1 MKYLLDTSVI
11 SELISSQ
18 PNPNV
23 VNFVDSLDQEDI
35 YLSTITVGEVAK
47 AIQKQTDP
55 TKKQSLQ
62 KWLYQDLLVRFDGRI
77 IPLDSNIMIRWG
89 QLSAKV
95 ESIGIEFP
103 AIDAMIAA
111 TVLTHEM
118 VLVTMYENDFKDTE
132 IEVVNPW

>member
-11 SELISSQ
+11 SELIASQ

-23 VNFVDSLDQEDI
+23 VEFVDSLDQEDI

-47 AIQKQTDP
+47 AIQKQPDP
-55 TKKQSLQ
+55 TRKQSLQ
-62 KWLYQDLLVRFDGRI
+62 KWLYQDLLVRFDGHI

-111 TVLTHEM
+111 IVLTHEM

>member
-23 VNFVDSLDQEDI
+23 VEFVDSLDQEDI

-47 AIQKQTDP
+47 AIQKQPDP
-55 TKKQSLQ
+55 TRKQSLQ

-77 IPLDSNIMIRWG
+77 IPLDANVMIRWG

-95 ESIGIEFP
+95 ESIGVEFP

-111 TVLTHEM
+111 IVLTHEM

>member
-23 VNFVDSLDQEDI
+23 VQFVDSLDQEDI

-47 AIQKQTDP
+47 AIQKQPDP
-55 TKKQSLQ
+55 TRKQSLQ
-62 KWLYQDLLVRFDGRI
+62 KWLYQDLLVRFDGRV
-77 IPLDSNIMIRWG
+77 IPLDANVMIRWG

-111 TVLTHEM
+111 IVLTHEM

>member
-23 VNFVDSLDQEDI
+23 VEFVDSLDQEDI

-47 AIQKQTDP
+47 AIQKQPDP
-55 TKKQSLQ
+55 TRKQSLQ

-77 IPLDSNIMIRWG
+77 ISMDANIMIRWG

-95 ESIGIEFP
+95 ESIGVEFP

-111 TVLTHEM
+111 IVLTHEM

>member
-23 VNFVDSLDQEDI
+23 VEFVDSLDQEDI

-47 AIQKQTDP
+47 AIQKQPDP
-55 TKKQSLQ
+55 TRKQSLQ

-77 IPLDSNIMIRWG
+77 ISLDANIMIRWG
-89 QLSAKV
+89 ELSAKV
-95 ESIGIEFP
+95 ERIGVEFP

-111 TVLTHEM
+111 IVLTHEM

>member
-23 VNFVDSLDQEDI
+23 VEFVDSLDQEDI

-47 AIQKQTDP
+47 AIQKQPDP
-55 TKKQSLQ
+55 TRKQSLQ

-77 IPLDSNIMIRWG
+77 ISLDSNIMIRWG
-89 QLSAKV
+89 ELSAKV
-95 ESIGIEFP
+95 ERIGVEFP

-111 TVLTHEM
+111 IVLTHEM

>member
-23 VNFVDSLDQEDI
+23 VEFVDSLDQEDI

-47 AIQKQTDP
+47 AIQKQSDP
-55 TKKQSLQ
+55 TRKQSLQ

-77 IPLDSNIMIRWG
+77 IPLDANVMIRWG
-89 QLSAKV
+89 QLTAKV
-95 ESIGIEFP
+95 ESIGVEFP
-103 AIDAMIAA
+103 AVDGMIAA
-111 TVLTHEM
+111 IVLTHEM

>member
-23 VNFVDSLDQEDI
+23 VEFVDSLDQEDI

-47 AIQKQTDP
+47 AIQKQPDP
-55 TKKQSLQ
+55 TRKQSLQ

-77 IPLDSNIMIRWG
+77 IPLDASVMIRWG

-95 ESIGIEFP
+95 ESIGVEFP

-111 TVLTHEM
+111 IVLTHEM

>member
-11 SELISSQ
+11 SELISTQ

-23 VNFVDSLDQEDI
+23 VEFVDSLDQEDI

-47 AIQKQTDP
+47 AIQKQPDP
-55 TKKQSLQ
+55 SRKQSLQ

-77 IPLDSNIMIRWG
+77 ISLDSNIMIRWG

-95 ESIGIEFP
+95 ESIGVEFP

-111 TVLTHEM
+111 IVLTHEM

>member
-11 SELISSQ
+11 SELIASQ

-23 VNFVDSLDQEDI
+23 VEFVDSLDQEDI

-47 AIQKQTDP
+47 AIQKQPDP
-55 TKKQSLQ
+55 ARKQSLQ
-62 KWLYQDLLVRFDGRI
+62 KWLYQDLLVRFDGRVI
-77 IPLDSNIMIRWG
+77 SLDANIMIRWG

-111 TVLTHEM
+111 IVLTHEM